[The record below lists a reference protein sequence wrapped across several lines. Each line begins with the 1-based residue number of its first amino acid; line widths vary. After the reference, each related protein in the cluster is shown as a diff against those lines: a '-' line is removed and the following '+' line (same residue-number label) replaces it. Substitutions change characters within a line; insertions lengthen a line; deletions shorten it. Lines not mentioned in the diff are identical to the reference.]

1 MAEKLSE
8 KDIENI
14 NIEGNV
20 RISDENIKFISGLE
34 EGVSINNFN
43 IQNAIKK
50 LWDTNL
56 YLDIRIDVDK
66 KYNIVDD
73 SQFPE
78 ISRFDPV
85 ALAIGIRP
93 NQVCEIERP
102 SPTSI
107 RTYYYR
113 LCN

>member
-1 MAEKLSE
+1 MNNIWLKDNIYFGIFNLHNYLYNILNHDLVPPHRILSE
-8 KDIENI
+8 
-14 NIEGNV
+14 
-20 RISDENIKFISGLE
+20 E
-34 EGVSINNFN
+34 EK
-43 IQNAIKK
+43 QAIKK
-50 LWDTNL
+50 Q
-56 YLDIRIDVDK
+56 
-66 KYNIVDD
+66 YNIVDD

-85 ALAIGIRP
+85 ALAIGLRP

>member
-1 MAEKLSE
+1 MNNIWLKDNIYFSIFNLHYYLYNILNHDLVPPHRILSKEEKE
-8 KDIENI
+8 TVK
-14 NIEGNV
+14 
-20 RISDENIKFISGLE
+20 
-34 EGVSINNFN
+34 
-43 IQNAIKK
+43 
-50 LWDTNL
+50 
-56 YLDIRIDVDK
+56 K
-66 KYNIVDD
+66 KYNIVKD

-107 RTYYYR
+107 TTYYYR